1 MFIRPKAPVPEPYT
15 RHTLLDLG
23 YRIDPDDG
31 KVRSIATGD
40 LYNEGVDGK
49 RAKELYQA
57 LVHPAE
63 REVYRVMTE
72 GELRMEPI
80 AVPDRGQPHTY
91 IYATPGALAKDRLV
105 VLVVGHGTCGGVW
118 AWSTLLKS
126 GIHEGSV
133 VDYVRAC
140 SERGLGVLVL
150 NPNENIIAPDGR
162 ADTVYGYCGLAAA
175 ICGSETA
182 DEHVGYVWSNLL
194 RDGAARSVAFVAYS
208 AAGIAVAELLKHD
221 FARFVGKTAGVAF
234 IDSLHTTY
242 GLGSGARS
250 WLWRGAKHWMSS
262 AEPMDRA
269 LANDNVGCP
278 TVSAE
283 NTTESRELTPAIC
296 RASV

>member
-105 VLVVGHGTCGGVW
+105 VLVVGHGT
-118 AWSTLLKS
+118 
-126 GIHEGSV
+126 
-133 VDYVRAC
+133 
-140 SERGLGVLVL
+140 
-150 NPNENIIAPDGR
+150 
-162 ADTVYGYCGLAAA
+162 
-175 ICGSETA
+175 
-182 DEHVGYVWSNLL
+182 
-194 RDGAARSVAFVAYS
+194 
-208 AAGIAVAELLKHD
+208 
-221 FARFVGKTAGVAF
+221 
-234 IDSLHTTY
+234 
-242 GLGSGARS
+242 
-250 WLWRGAKHWMSS
+250 
-262 AEPMDRA
+262 
-269 LANDNVGCP
+269 
-278 TVSAE
+278 
-283 NTTESRELTPAIC
+283 
-296 RASV
+296 